1 MRIRGTDDCFRT
13 VKPRMNTAN
22 GTSPGTLSAAEKKP
36 YSYIY
41 KGFVLSRTFPE
52 DRKE

>member
-1 MRIRGTDDCFRT
+1 MRTCGIGDFFRT
-13 VKPRMNTAN
+13 VKPCMNTAN

-41 KGFVLSRTFPE
+41 KGFTLSRTFPE